1 MGARGVDSGCEVAAG
16 CAVEARRNMA
26 MNSSISRGAVG
37 VDPDCE
43 VAAGCAMEAGCDM
56 MKSRLIN
63 VW

>member
-37 VDPDCE
+37 
-43 VAAGCAMEAGCDM
+43 G
-56 MKSRLIN
+56 
-63 VW
+63 